1 MLTSL
6 LKLQLSLIT
15 FTSQAMLVIVLTL
28 VVSTEALAGPSNEIF
43 SAVPETTITRK
54 KAPAPPMPANPVAA
68 PGAMAMIQNG
78 PKTPEVIWFENIDEI
93 VFQGHPTN
101 SERILLSTPFNQ
113 EAERVQRWTYTANNV
128 AKRYHFTAKLLRQLA
143 VPYERRDLRD
153 YQNQRADWFDDAAQV
168 YEEMLRPRRAA
179 QTIDELEGQLRK
191 VKQDAQLL
199 ETQKKTILASER
211 DLRRLYRVHPPKH
224 SDALTKYVTGQNPTR

>member
-1 MLTSL
+1 MLKSL
-6 LKLQLSLIT
+6 SKLQPSLIT
-15 FTSQAMLVIVLTL
+15 FTSQAMLVVVLAL
-28 VVSTEALAGPSNEIF
+28 VCSSKVMAGPSNEIF
-43 SAVPETTITRK
+43 SAVPDATITR

-68 PGAMAMIQNG
+68 PGAMAMIQGG
-78 PKTPEVIWFENIDEI
+78 PKTPEVIWFENLDEI

-128 AKRYHFTAKLLRQLA
+128 AKRYHLTAKQLRHLA

-179 QTIDELEGQLRK
+179 QTIDELESQLRK

-211 DLRRLYRVHPPKH
+211 DLRRLYRVHAPKH